1 MLTGDPIDA
10 NEAKNIGLVY
20 KVFEHNTLEQESI
33 KFSERLAKMP
43 TKGLGLTK
51 KALNDSI
58 NNTLNEQLEIEKN
71 LQTLAAKS
79 NDYNEGVKAFL
90 EKRKPYFKGN

>member
-1 MLTGDPIDA
+1 MND
-10 NEAKNIGLVY
+10 
-20 KVFEHNTLEQESI
+20 NTFEQESI

-58 NNTLNEQLEIEKN
+58 NNNLEEQLEVEKN
-71 LQTLAAKS
+71 
-79 NDYNEGVKAFL
+79 VKH
-90 EKRKPYFKGN
+90 